1 MKEWMVRRDFYKID
15 RNAAFHQ
22 KKKKQQQMSEA
33 RLNAKKIFTNRS
45 LNSHQKNKKTSMII
59 TTKANLQILAKLVKF
74 HFHT

>member
-33 RLNAKKIFTNRS
+33 RLNAKKSFTNRS
-45 LNSHQKNKKTSMII
+45 LNSRQKNKKI
-59 TTKANLQILAKLVKF
+59 
-74 HFHT
+74 